1 MVEYI
6 SKDVRVRKMTTEQ
19 VNDFE
24 EITCLMKTVHRHCE
38 EKNCTKEDI
47 PLSKALEITKEE
59 LSNIEAQH
67 IKGKPW
73 DKMDSQD
80 KSELRSFLTKYAAA
94 L

>member
-6 SKDVRVRKMTTEQ
+6 LEDVEVEKMTIEQ

-24 EITCLMKTVHRHCE
+24 EITCLMKTVHRYCE

-47 PLSKALEITKEE
+47 PLSKALEITKDE
-59 LSNIEAQH
+59 LSNLEAQH
-67 IKGKPW
+67 IKGEPW
-73 DKMDSQD
+73 DKMDSQN
-80 KSELRSFLTKYAAA
+80 KSELRSFLTKYADA

>member
-1 MVEYI
+1 MVKYI
-6 SKDVRVRKMTTEQ
+6 SKDVEVEKMTAEQ

-24 EITCLMKTVHRHCE
+24 EITCLMKTVHRYCE
-38 EKNCTKEDI
+38 DNNCTKEDI
-47 PLSKALEITKEE
+47 PLSKALEITKDE
-59 LSNIEAQH
+59 LSNLEAQH
-67 IKGKPW
+67 IKGEPW